1 VLEKGFDALTVDA
14 ICEASNVSQR
24 TFFNYFG
31 TKENAILGRFAPSV
45 DEGKARE
52 FLASKDPHIMKQ
64 ILGLVVVTE
73 EFQNNQDLEL
83 KRIEVLRRNSDLMG
97 RQFERFSKVAT
108 EIEEL
113 IYLRFK
119 RDADNGEPDFETRM
133 EAKLASEIVAVA
145 FRVSMVANGPAAMP
159 GNLGGE
165 FNIPVLFHKVLDRLH
180 PKD

>member
-1 VLEKGFDALTVDA
+1 MFLIIEGNMPKCGLTTDQKVGG
-14 ICEASNVSQR
+14 SS
-24 TFFNYFG
+24 
-31 TKENAILGRFAPSV
+31 PS
-45 DEGKARE
+45 
-52 FLASKDPHIMKQ
+52 
-64 ILGLVVVTE
+64 
-73 EFQNNQDLEL
+73 
-83 KRIEVLRRNSDLMG
+83 